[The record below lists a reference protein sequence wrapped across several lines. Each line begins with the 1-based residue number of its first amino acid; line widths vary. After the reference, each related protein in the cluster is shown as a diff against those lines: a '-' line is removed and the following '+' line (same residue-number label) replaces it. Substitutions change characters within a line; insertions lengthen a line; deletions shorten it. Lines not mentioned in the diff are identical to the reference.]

1 MVTTHRR
8 LIVVAWSILA
18 LAIASHGLAQPPQGR
33 GQGPMY
39 NVATETTVKGSV
51 QNVETVAGGGG
62 GGGRGRQ
69 GLGGL
74 HLTLKT
80 SAETLNVHLGP
91 VAFLAEQKLTI
102 ATGDALEIVGSRV
115 TIDGEAVMIA
125 KAVTKGGTSYTL
137 RDASG
142 RPLWSGGAR

>member
-1 MVTTHRR
+1 MTSIHRR
-8 LIVVAWSILA
+8 LIVVASAIMA
-18 LAIASHGLAQPPQGR
+18 LAIASHGLAQTPQGR

-51 QNVETVAGGGG
+51 QNVETVSGG

-91 VAFLAEQKLTI
+91 VAFLAERKLTI
-102 ATGDALEIVGSRV
+102 ATGDALDIVGSRV
-115 TIDGEAVMIA
+115 TVDGEAVMIA
-125 KAVTKGGTSYTL
+125 KTVTKGGTSYTL